1 MNKYVSFSIPWKFLK
16 FEIHVYEGHSEGSVS
31 QIFYLGRSFNSMC
44 LVIKCKLL
52 GLHFKIEIK

>member
-1 MNKYVSFSIPWKFLK
+1 MIKDISFSIPWKLLQFV
-16 FEIHVYEGHSEGSVS
+16 IHVYEGHAEGRVS
-31 QIFYLGRSFNSMC
+31 QIFYLGRSFSSMR